1 MFGFINF
8 AGAFPAIW
16 TMDTLGRRLL
26 LLLTLPFMALTML
39 AAGLSFKIP
48 SDHPEHFGL
57 LTLSIYLFCLE
68 YSPGMGPVP
77 CAYSAEV
84 FPLSHRE
91 IGMSFA
97 VSTANFWA
105 SLLSLT
111 FPRLLTALQPLGA
124 FTLYAGGN
132 VLALILVF
140 LFAPETKLRTL
151 EELDSVFAVGS
162 WTFIKY
168 QSMEWLPW
176 VFRRYVLRRKNAELR
191 DMMVRGGY
199 REVGDEEEEEDT

>member
-1 MFGFINF
+1 
-8 AGAFPAIW
+8 
-16 TMDTLGRRLL
+16 MDTLGRRSL

-39 AAGLSFKIP
+39 AAGLSFNIP

-77 CAYSAEV
+77 SAYSAEV

-140 LFAPETKLRTL
+140 LFVPETKLRTL

-168 QSMEWLPW
+168 QSTEWLPW
-176 VFRRYVLRRKNAELR
+176 VFRRYVLRRKDAELR

-199 REVGDEEEEEDT
+199 REVDGEEEEEDT